1 MHIEDLGE
9 VVCRMV
15 AFEVYT
21 FPVVQ
26 RIPRLA
32 DRKEHG
38 EGFGSVQERG
48 NLRREDTVEIFCGGV
63 LRYDGRYSQ
72 LESRISANIVCAY
85 LNQVAQGGHYPL
97 PVVRHSTHS
106 RIP

>member
-1 MHIEDLGE
+1 MHVEDLGE

-26 RIPRLA
+26 RIPRLV
-32 DRKEHG
+32 DGKEHG

-48 NLRREDTVEIFCGGV
+48 DLRREDTVEIFRGGV
-63 LRYDGRYSQ
+63 VGYDGRYNQ
-72 LESRISANIVCAY
+72 LES
-85 LNQVAQGGHYPL
+85 
-97 PVVRHSTHS
+97 
-106 RIP
+106 